1 METPHQP
8 NSGPPAPKTRDATSP
23 APVSRDATRRSDF
36 ALIARLARD
45 YVGPRRMTL
54 LFAVLC
60 MAGGAVTTGV
70 LAWVLDPAVEYLFLE
85 KRTDMLFVIPA
96 FVVLVV
102 FVRGALNYGEGV
114 CTNTI
119 GQGIV
124 ADTQRDMFGN
134 LMAADLSRLNA
145 VHSGQ
150 FVSNFLY
157 DTTMLREAVTRG
169 VTGLGRELLTLIV
182 LAGVMVYQNWRLAL
196 LSVTVLPIIGWA
208 ARQLGKRMRK
218 ASHQSM
224 QETGDLS
231 STLTEM
237 LDGRRIVKAY
247 GLEAKAVERAKEGI
261 DRRLKYLIKGVKA
274 RALSVPLADFLGG
287 IAIAGVVA
295 YAGYEGMQGR
305 LELNAF
311 VSFLAAMLLVQM
323 PVRSLSQLWSVTTE
337 GMAAATRVFA
347 LIDSK
352 PKIVDAPNAQPLR
365 IAAPPLGGRVRYQ
378 DVHFSYQEGAP
389 ALDGVTLEIP
399 AGKKIAL
406 VGPSGSG
413 KSTLFNLLMRFYE
426 VETGNIDID
435 GQEISTITIESLRRS
450 LALVTQDAF
459 LFDETIKS
467 NIGHGRPDATEQEI
481 IEAAQAAAAHEFIS
495 ALPQGYE
502 TKVGEGGLR
511 LSGGQKQRIAIAR
524 AMLRNAPILLLD
536 EATSALDSENER
548 QVQSALRR
556 LMKEKTTIVIAHRLT
571 TVLDADC
578 IYVLNLGKVVE
589 QGKHEEL
596 IAKGGL
602 YARLYQ
608 HDFDEEESS
617 PALTMG

>member
-1 METPHQP
+1 MDTPR
-8 NSGPPAPKTRDATSP
+8 PPIPDLPAAGSQAPASHDAI
-23 APVSRDATRRSDF
+23 SRDAMRRNDF
-36 ALIARLARD
+36 ALIKRLVRD
-45 YVGPRRMTL
+45 YVGPRKMAL

-60 MAGGAVTTGV
+60 MAGGAATTGV

-85 KRTDMLFVIPA
+85 KRADMLFVIPA
-96 FVVLVV
+96 FVILVV

-114 CTNTI
+114 CTNSI

-134 LMAADLSRLNA
+134 LMASDLSQLNA

-218 ASHQSM
+218 ASNQSL

-305 LELNAF
+305 LELNEF

-323 PVRSLSQLWSVTTE
+323 PVRSLSQLWGVTTE

-347 LIDSK
+347 LIDTK
-352 PKIVDAPNAQPLR
+352 PKIVNAPNAQPLH
-365 IAAPPLGGRVRYQ
+365 IEGAPLGGQVRFQ
-378 DVHFSYQEGAP
+378 DVHFSYQAGAP
-389 ALDGVTLEIP
+389 AVAGVTLDVP

-426 VETGNIDID
+426 VEKGAIEID
-435 GQEISTITIESLRRS
+435 GQDISTVTIESLRSS
-450 LALVTQDAF
+450 LALVTQEAF
-459 LFDETIKS
+459 LFDETIRS
-467 NIGHGRPDATEQEI
+467 NIGYGRSGASKEDI
-481 IEAAQAAAAHEFIS
+481 ISAAKAAAAHEFIS
-495 ALPQGYE
+495 ALPQGYD

-511 LSGGQKQRIAIAR
+511 LSGGQRQRIAIAR
-524 AMLRNAPILLLD
+524 AMLRDAPILLLD

-548 QVQSALRR
+548 QVQSALRL
-556 LMKEKTTIVIAHRLT
+556 LMKGKTTVVIAHRLT

-578 IYVLNLGKVVE
+578 IYVLNLGEVVE
-589 QGKHEEL
+589 QGKHDEL
-596 IAKGGL
+596 IAKSGL

>member
-1 METPHQP
+1 MDTPTP
-8 NSGPPAPKTRDATSP
+8 TAPALRGRTRTTDL
-23 APVSRDATRRSDF
+23 
-36 ALIARLARD
+36 ALIVRLLRD
-45 YVGPRRMTL
+45 YVGPRKTTL
-54 LFAVLC
+54 LVALLC
-60 MAGGAVTTGV
+60 MAGGAAMTGV
-70 LAWVLDPAVEYLFLE
+70 LAWILDPAVKYLFLD
-85 KRTDMLFVIPA
+85 KRADMLITVPILVI
-96 FVVLVV
+96 LVV
-102 FVRGALNYGEGV
+102 SIRGALNYGEGV
-114 CTNTI
+114 FTNTI
-119 GQGIV
+119 GQGII

-134 LMAADLSRLNA
+134 LMVSDLSRLNA

-169 VTGLGRELLTLIV
+169 VTGLGREALTLIF
-182 LAGVMVYQNWRLAL
+182 LGGVMVYQNWRLAL

-218 ASHQSM
+218 ASNQSM
-224 QETGDLS
+224 KETGDLS

-247 GLEAKAVERAKEGI
+247 GLEAQAIERAKDGI
-261 DRRLKYLIKGVKA
+261 DRRLKYIIKGVKA
-274 RALSVPLADFLGG
+274 RALSVPFADFVGG

-305 LELNAF
+305 LELNEF
-311 VSFLAAMLLVQM
+311 VSFLGAMLLVQM
-323 PVRSLSQLWSVTTE
+323 PVRSLSQLWSITTE

-352 PKIVDAPNAQPLR
+352 PEIVNAPDAQPLH
-365 IAAPPLGGRVRYQ
+365 IAESPLGGRVRYN
-378 DVHFSYQEGAP
+378 DVHFSYQAGAP

-399 AGKKIAL
+399 AGKKIAF

-426 VETGNIDID
+426 IESGSIDID
-435 GQEISTITIESLRRS
+435 GQDVSTVTIETLRGS
-450 LALVTQDAF
+450 LALVTQEAF
-459 LFDETIKS
+459 LFDESIKA
-467 NIGHGRPDATEQEI
+467 NIGHGRPGASEEEI
-481 IEAAQAAAAHEFIS
+481 IEAAKSAAAHEFIS
-495 ALPQGYE
+495 ALPDGYE

-511 LSGGQKQRIAIAR
+511 LSGGQRQRIAIAR

-548 QVQSALRR
+548 QVQYALKR
-556 LMKEKTTIVIAHRLT
+556 LMKGKTTIIIAHRLT
-571 TVLDADC
+571 TVLDADH

-596 IAKGGL
+596 IAQSGL

-608 HDFDEEESS
+608 HDFKEEESN
-617 PALTMG
+617 PALNIG

>member
-1 METPHQP
+1 ME
-8 NSGPPAPKTRDATSP
+8 NPAPTPPMPRNRTRGT
-23 APVSRDATRRSDF
+23 DF
-36 ALIARLARD
+36 ALVVRLLRD
-45 YVGPRRMTL
+45 YVGPRKTTL
-54 LFAVLC
+54 VAAVLC
-60 MAGGAVTTGV
+60 MAGGAAMTGV
-70 LAWVLDPAVEYLFLE
+70 LAWVLDPAVKYLFLD
-85 KRTDMLFVIPA
+85 KRADMLIMVPLA
-96 FVVLVV
+96 VV
-102 FVRGALNYGEGV
+102 FIVFIRGALNYGEGV
-114 CTNTI
+114 FTNSI
-119 GQGIV
+119 GQGII

-134 LMAADLSRLNA
+134 LMVSDLSQLNA

-169 VTGLGRELLTLIV
+169 VTGLGREVLTLIF
-182 LAGVMVYQNWRLAL
+182 LGGVMVYQNWRLAL

-218 ASHQSM
+218 ASSQSM
-224 QETGDLS
+224 KETGDLS

-247 GLEAKAVERAKEGI
+247 GLETQAIGRAKDGI

-274 RALSVPLADFLGG
+274 RALSVPVADFLGG

-305 LELNAF
+305 LELNEF
-311 VSFLAAMLLVQM
+311 VSFLGAMLLVQM
-323 PVRSLSQLWSVTTE
+323 PVRSLSQLWSITTE

-352 PKIVDAPNAQPLR
+352 PEIVDAPDAQPLH
-365 IAAPPLGGRVRYQ
+365 IAQFPQGGSVRYNEVQ
-378 DVHFSYQEGAP
+378 FSYQEGAP

-426 VETGNIDID
+426 IESGSIEID
-435 GQEISTITIESLRRS
+435 GQDVAAVTIDSLRRS

-459 LFDETIKS
+459 LFDESIKA
-467 NIGHGRPDATEQEI
+467 NIGYGRPGASEEEI
-481 IEAAQAAAAHEFIS
+481 IEAAQSAAAHEFIT
-495 ALPQGYE
+495 ALPDGYE

-548 QVQSALRR
+548 QVQYALKR
-556 LMKEKTTIVIAHRLT
+556 LMKGKTTIVIAHRLT
-571 TVLDADC
+571 TVLDADR
-578 IYVLNLGKVVE
+578 IYVLDLGKVVE

-596 IAKGGL
+596 IAQAGL

-608 HDFDEEESS
+608 HDFKEEELS
-617 PALTMG
+617 PAVTMG

>member
-1 METPHQP
+1 MDTPR
-8 NSGPPAPKTRDATSP
+8 PPIPDLPAAGSQAPASHDAI
-23 APVSRDATRRSDF
+23 SRDAMRRNDF
-36 ALIARLARD
+36 ALIKRLVRD
-45 YVGPRRMTL
+45 YVGPRKMAL

-60 MAGGAVTTGV
+60 MAGGAATTGV

-85 KRTDMLFVIPA
+85 KRADMLFVIPA
-96 FVVLVV
+96 FVILVV

-114 CTNTI
+114 CTNSI

-134 LMAADLSRLNA
+134 LMASDLSQLNA

-218 ASHQSM
+218 ASNQSL

-305 LELNAF
+305 LELNEF
-311 VSFLAAMLLVQM
+311 VSFL
-323 PVRSLSQLWSVTTE
+323 
-337 GMAAATRVFA
+337 AATRVFA
-347 LIDSK
+347 LIDTK
-352 PKIVDAPNAQPLR
+352 PKIVNAPNAQPLH
-365 IAAPPLGGRVRYQ
+365 IEGAPLGGQVRFQ
-378 DVHFSYQEGAP
+378 DVHFSYQAGAP
-389 ALDGVTLEIP
+389 ALSGITLDVQ

-426 VETGNIDID
+426 VENGSIEID
-435 GQEISTITIESLRRS
+435 GQDISTVTIESLRSS
-450 LALVTQDAF
+450 LALVTQEAF
-459 LFDETIKS
+459 LFDETIRS
-467 NIGHGRPDATEQEI
+467 NIGYGRSGACEEDI
-481 IEAAQAAAAHEFIS
+481 ISAAKAAAAHEFIS
-495 ALPQGYE
+495 ALPEGYD

-511 LSGGQKQRIAIAR
+511 LSGGQRQRIAIAR
-524 AMLRNAPILLLD
+524 AMLRDAPILLLD

-556 LMKEKTTIVIAHRLT
+556 LMKGKTTIVIAHRLT

-578 IYVLNLGKVVE
+578 IYVLNLGEVVE

-608 HDFDEEESS
+608 HDFEEEESS
-617 PALTMG
+617 PALTLG

>member
-1 METPHQP
+1 
-8 NSGPPAPKTRDATSP
+8 
-23 APVSRDATRRSDF
+23 V
-36 ALIARLARD
+36 
-45 YVGPRRMTL
+45 
-54 LFAVLC
+54 
-60 MAGGAVTTGV
+60 
-70 LAWVLDPAVEYLFLE
+70 
-85 KRTDMLFVIPA
+85 PA
-96 FVVLVV
+96 FVIFIV

-114 CTNTI
+114 FTNSI

-134 LMAADLSRLNA
+134 LMASDLSRLNA

-157 DTTMLREAVTRG
+157 DTTMLRESVTRG
-169 VTGLGRELLTLIV
+169 VTGLGREFLTLIF
-182 LAGVMVYQNWRLAL
+182 LAGVMIYQNWRLAL

-247 GLEAKAVERAKEGI
+247 GLEAQAVERAKTGI

-305 LELNAF
+305 LELNEF

-337 GMAAATRVFA
+337 GMAAATRVFSI
-347 LIDSK
+347 IDAK
-352 PKIVDAPNAQPLR
+352 PDIVDAPSAQPLQ
-365 IAAPPLGGRVRYQ
+365 IAPSPLGGRVRYR
-378 DVHFSYQEGAP
+378 DVHFAYQRGAP
-389 ALDGVTLEIP
+389 ALDGVTIDIP
-399 AGKKIAL
+399 AGQKIAL

-413 KSTLFNLLMRFYE
+413 KSTLFNLLMRFYD
-426 VETGNIDID
+426 VEAGSIDID
-435 GQEISTITIESLRRS
+435 GQDISTVSLESLRWS

-459 LFDETIKS
+459 LFDETIES
-467 NIGHGRPDATEQEI
+467 NIRHGRPDASEEDI
-481 IEAAQAAAAHEFIS
+481 IEATQAAAAHEFIS
-495 ALPQGYE
+495 QLQDGYQ

-511 LSGGQKQRIAIAR
+511 LSGGQRQRIAIAR

-536 EATSALDSENER
+536 EATSALDTENER
-548 QVQSALRR
+548 QVQSALRH
-556 LMKEKTTIVIAHRLT
+556 LMKGKTTIVIAHRLS
-571 TVLDADC
+571 TVLDADR
-578 IYVLNLGKVVE
+578 IYVLNLGKIVE
-589 QGKHEEL
+589 QGKHADL
-596 IAKGGL
+596 IDKGGL
-602 YARLYQ
+602 YTRLYQ
-608 HDFDEEESS
+608 HDFKEEEDS
-617 PALTMG
+617 PALNTG